1 MQQITIQSAGR
12 WGGEIENRTFDL
24 KKALELN
31 PEGEE
36 AQKINGKFSNFE
48 DMYSNRIL

>member
-1 MQQITIQSAGR
+1 MLTVSGDRAKLMKGDKN
-12 WGGEIENRTFDL
+12 GSVEDL